1 MYWLFILLFILFA
14 ISVMSGQSSS
24 PSQSVGGKDCTKC
37 KEDFAWYNSLS
48 RAKKALNSGWW
59 FLRKI
64 ACAANG
70 C

>member
-1 MYWLFILLFILFA
+1 MYWIGIVLFILFA

-37 KEDFAWYNSLS
+37 KEDFAWYNSLNK
-48 RAKKALNSGWW
+48 RKKALNSAWW
-59 FLRKI
+59 VLRKV